1 MVGVL
6 SMCGALG
13 LLIGVYGF
21 EQECEVSVLDVVSA
35 TWCDPAYASRFR
47 AMMVLGGIMTVSSAV
62 LINYE
67 LGDGGEEEYA
77 NVI

>member
-1 MVGVL
+1 MVVVL

-13 LLIGVYGF
+13 LLIGIYGF
-21 EQECEVSVLDVVSA
+21 EQECEVSVLDAVIA
-35 TWCDPAYASRFR
+35 TWCDPAYASGFR

-67 LGDGGEEEYA
+67 LGDGDEEEYA
-77 NVI
+77 SII